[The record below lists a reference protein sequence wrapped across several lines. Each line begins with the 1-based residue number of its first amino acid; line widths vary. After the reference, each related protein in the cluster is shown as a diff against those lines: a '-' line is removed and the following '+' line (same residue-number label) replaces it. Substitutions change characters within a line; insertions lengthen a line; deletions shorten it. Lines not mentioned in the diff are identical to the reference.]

1 MRALWQRLK
10 SRRFYWGFI
19 AIGLVLGLM
28 VATQFRVAR
37 QQAQAVPIQ
46 RFNELMT
53 DVQRARQEQESLQ
66 ARVDR
71 LRGELN
77 RLTESPDLAALRSEL
92 DAVRTQVGVADVAG
106 PGIEVVL
113 NDSSA
118 TLQPG
123 QNPNFYVLHDED
135 ILKVLNEL
143 RAAGA
148 EALAIN
154 GERIT
159 AGTEIRCIGPA
170 VLVNK
175 TQRLTPPY
183 VITAIG
189 NPETMEASL
198 KMRGG
203 VVDTLRYWGIEVGIK
218 RHPLVVI
225 KAYKGATGFKYARP
239 APAEGGE

>member
-1 MRALWQRLK
+1 METLWQRLK
-10 SRRFYWGFI
+10 AHRFYWGFM
-19 AIGLVLGLM
+19 AIGLILGLM
-28 VATQFRVAR
+28 LAAQFRVAR
-37 QQAQAVPIQ
+37 EQAQAVTIQ
-46 RFNELMT
+46 RFNELMN
-53 DVQRARQEQESLQ
+53 DLRRARQEHEALQ

-71 LRGELN
+71 LRRQLN
-77 RLTESPDLAALRSEL
+77 QVAENPGLAALRSEL
-92 DAVRTQVGVADVAG
+92 DAVRILAGAIDMAG
-106 PGIEVVL
+106 PGIEVIL

-118 TLQPG
+118 AVQPG

-154 GERIT
+154 GERVLAT
-159 AGTEIRCIGPA
+159 TEIRCIGPT

-175 TQRLTPPY
+175 TERLAPPY

-198 KMRGG
+198 KMKGG
-203 VVDTLRYWGIEVGIK
+203 VIDTLRYWGIQVTVK
-218 RHPLVVI
+218 KHPVIVI
-225 KAYKGATGFKYARP
+225 KAYGGATGFKYARP
-239 APAEGGE
+239 AHAT